1 MKQLSERCVAW
12 RGDDTSRSC
21 RAESANAWARVPQ
34 RTLTVLWARPPQRK
48 NAQHAKDHGED
59 EHRSSHRMP
68 TSIWIVRRQEPRR
81 KQAEGQS
88 R

>member
-1 MKQLSERCVAW
+1 MKQLSDRCVAW
-12 RGDDTSRSC
+12 RGDDTRRSC
-21 RAESANAWARVPQ
+21 RAESENAWARVPQ
-34 RTLTVLWARPPQRK
+34 RTLTVLWAATAAEK
-48 NAQHAKDHGED
+48 ESQHAKDHGED

-68 TSIWIVRRQEPRR
+68 TPIWIVRRQEPRR